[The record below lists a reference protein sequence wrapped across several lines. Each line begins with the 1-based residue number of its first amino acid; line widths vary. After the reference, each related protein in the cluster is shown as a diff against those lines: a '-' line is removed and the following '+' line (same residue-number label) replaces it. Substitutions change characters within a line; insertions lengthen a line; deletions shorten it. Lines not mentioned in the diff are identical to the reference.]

1 MCLQSILII
10 NCFPCTY
17 RYVWM
22 CRTIDGLTM
31 ILNEF
36 SSFTTFLPGVCC
48 ILYKQFFYRFFRV
61 PRISFVNGVFF
72 IIIFD
77 CMHSVLDAL
86 KSSVLNKAKK
96 KREIIQWVVI
106 YSLFIN
112 TTIFFFFSLSGLFWR
127 GNHKMWVIRYNFA
140 GAVYYYYTM
149 CACLL
154 GLFIYCCYY
163 YCMLTHRDK
172 RISCAAKWFIDYLL
186 ININISGFAVWSSV

>member
-1 MCLQSILII
+1 MIFPFSFFLCANMSVVSINYFVCKIDGRYMGVHRQNTICFTCIWLQWFRIIIIGICSYIASRAIYLIIKSFFLLHVCCFWWWCFLRTMCLQSILII

-96 KREIIQWVVI
+96 KER
-106 YSLFIN
+106 
-112 TTIFFFFSLSGLFWR
+112 
-127 GNHKMWVIRYNFA
+127 
-140 GAVYYYYTM
+140 
-149 CACLL
+149 
-154 GLFIYCCYY
+154 
-163 YCMLTHRDK
+163 
-172 RISCAAKWFIDYLL
+172 
-186 ININISGFAVWSSV
+186 